1 MEDLFDER
9 GLLVLLPADILKVE
23 CDDDDVVFR
32 RRGKSEKKLRK
43 SQPS

>member
-9 GLLVLLPADILKVE
+9 GLLMLLPADILKVE

-32 RRGKSEKKLRK
+32 RKEKSEKKLRK
-43 SQPS
+43 SQPG